1 MAYIGNP
8 LNNAYS
14 SLDKQVITGD
24 GGQNYTLTKP
34 VANAQEIEV
43 FVNNV
48 RQEPG
53 VAYTAVGTALSMT
66 GNVLATDDFYVVY
79 QGKAVASFR
88 HSPEENLTAKNV
100 VNTGV
105 FYENAQT
112 VSENHTVV
120 GTRNAMSAGPVTIQS
135 GVSVTVETGGRWVVV

>member
-1 MAYIGNP
+1 MAYIGSP
-8 LNNAYS
+8 INNAYS
-14 SLDKQVITGD
+14 SLTKQVITGD
-24 GGQNYTLTKP
+24 GGSSYTLDKP

-53 VAYTAVGTALSMT
+53 VAYTVSNTALSMT
-66 GNVLATDDFYVVY
+66 GNVLSTDDFYVVY
-79 QGKAVASFR
+79 QGKAIASFK
-88 HSPEENLTAKNV
+88 HSPEENLTAKNF

-112 VSENHTVV
+112 VSENHTV
-120 GTRNAMSAGPVTIQS
+120 GSTRNAMSAGPVTVQS
-135 GVSVTVETGGRWVVV
+135 GVTVTVESGGRWVVV